1 MRPSIANETALN
13 AAAKVAGEV
22 DSHIRTQ
29 AIDSLGANRILT
41 AIAAGSNFD
50 NIRNVP
56 NAAVRTSIVESIVN
70 AAELADDLY
79 WPEGGRVMVVPVKV
93 KRALVDYLMTQKF
106 TFSGNLNDSAYSNF
120 AIAATFGFMP
130 VVDPTIPK
138 TGDDAFRMY
147 FCLRNNGIA
156 YASQIDSQE
165 TIRAEKRFGDNLR
178 RLMLYGAVRSHPD
191 KVITVPV
198 TAT

>member
-1 MRPSIANETALN
+1 MYKRQT
-13 AAAKVAGEV
+13 
-22 DSHIRTQ
+22 
-29 AIDSLGANRILT
+29 
-41 AIAAGSNFD
+41 
-50 NIRNVP
+50 
-56 NAAVRTSIVESIVN
+56 
-70 AAELADDLY
+70 LY

-130 VVDPTIPK
+130 VVDPTIPT

-147 FCLRNNGIA
+147 FCLRNNGLA
-156 YASQIDSQE
+156 YAAQIDSQE
-165 TIRAEKRFGDNLR
+165 TIRAEKRFGDILR

-191 KVITVPV
+191 KIITVPV